1 MIEANFRIT
10 YPYGLHARPAT
21 MLVSAASSYA
31 SKMIMEYR
39 DTRITMKSI
48 MGVLSLAVPAN
59 VNFKVTFD
67 GEDEGEAFQAIEKII
82 ADINKLPVK

>member
-1 MIEANFRIT
+1 MIEANFRVT

-21 MLVSAASSYA
+21 MLVSRAGNFA
-31 SKMIMEYR
+31 SKMIMEFKEAR
-39 DTRITMKSI
+39 VTLKSI

-67 GEDEGEAFQAIEKII
+67 GDDEAEAYQAIEKVISE
-82 ADINKLPVK
+82 INLLPPK